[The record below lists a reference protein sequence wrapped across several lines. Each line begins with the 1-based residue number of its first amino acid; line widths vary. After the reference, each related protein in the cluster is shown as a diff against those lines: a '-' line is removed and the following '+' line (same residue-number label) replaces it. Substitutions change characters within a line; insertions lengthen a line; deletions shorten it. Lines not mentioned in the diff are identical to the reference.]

1 VVSSKTE
8 LAVLRLTTERV
19 LKLSTESWNRA
30 AASPRTD
37 DSVLELTTDEF
48 LKLSSECWDWVAAS
62 PGTEL
67 EC

>member
-19 LKLSTESWNRA
+19 LTLSTESWNWA
-30 AASPRTD
+30 AVSPRTA
-37 DSVLELTTDEF
+37 DSVLELITEEF
-48 LKLSSECWDWVAAS
+48 LKLSAESWDWVAAS